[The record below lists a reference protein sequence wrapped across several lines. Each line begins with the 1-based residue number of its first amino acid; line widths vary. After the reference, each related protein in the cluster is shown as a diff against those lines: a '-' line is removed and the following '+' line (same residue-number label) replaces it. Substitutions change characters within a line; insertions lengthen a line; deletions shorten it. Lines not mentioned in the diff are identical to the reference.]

1 MEYFSFEGGHYE
13 MGVRRG
19 RIFRNNKVRDYADFF
34 YYILSDTDSNQPINK
49 QELSDLLKKGQQN
62 EMASTYKN
70 VVSLLAEGCYRNQ

>member
-1 MEYFSFEGGHYE
+1 ME
-13 MGVRRG
+13 
-19 RIFRNNKVRDYADFF
+19 RNIDKQKLEELVKHIEETDPEFVRDYADFF
-34 YYILSDTDSNQPINK
+34 YYILSDTDSNQPINN